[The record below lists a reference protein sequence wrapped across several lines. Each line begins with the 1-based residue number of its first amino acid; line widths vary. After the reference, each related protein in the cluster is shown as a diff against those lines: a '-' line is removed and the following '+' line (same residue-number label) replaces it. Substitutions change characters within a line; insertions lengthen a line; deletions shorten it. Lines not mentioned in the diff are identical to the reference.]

1 MVTVGLYIYINDEAK
16 RVELFDDEKISIN
29 SSIQNV
35 SDISKVY
42 TDFSQSFTVPATNNN
57 NKIFSHL
64 YESSIDNGYDART
77 RKKAYI
83 ELDTIPFR
91 SGNIQLEKASLKNGK
106 PENYTITFFG
116 VLTSLKDKFNGL
128 LLKDLTST
136 AYDFNYTA
144 DLVKQKIVTTAA
156 SSDIMFPL
164 ISSDR
169 YWNYNSATDP
179 TNNIS
184 DTSYPIRYNELFPAM
199 KLKPIL
205 NMIESEFGI
214 NFDGTTSEPST
225 FLNDARFT
233 NAYLWMKNSEDF
245 NPLFFGIPFVSSAV
259 SYNLGR
265 NITTWDVSTNTL
277 NYVNPSIPTGLGDM
291 YITSS
296 YSARTSSSFI
306 GSKVWMEIF
315 YNGKSISL
323 TEEVIVSTVING
335 TTYGTFS
342 FSMLPSSDLLGLFP
356 NSYKIPEGAYT
367 YKFSADSTMSLTNIL
382 FYYTSQFGSSPRNT
396 WEETVITVPN
406 YTYNSKLKISSI
418 FPEIKIE
425 DFFSGLLKM
434 FNLTCYSRDGV
445 NYTIEQLEDYYSN
458 GDVIDI
464 TKYVIFDDVDM
475 KRVETYKK
483 INFEYEKSNSLVNVG
498 FNSANGIEYGSLFYD
513 TGNDGQEYSIK
524 LPFENLSFN
533 NLSDR
538 LQVGYALKSDL
549 KKYIPKPVILYDYNP
564 TALTVLS
571 NTDFWFNTSKT
582 GGTSTQ
588 HTSYKA
594 FGQEYYDGTDTH
606 SLNFNSQ
613 QSTLNNELIL
623 NSLYSEY
630 YQNYISNI
638 FNKKTRLIE
647 VNALLPISLLT
658 SIKLNDRL
666 VIRDKRY
673 IINTMKVDLTT
684 GEVDFELIND
694 FRTL

>member
-57 NKIFSHL
+57 NKIFSHW

-116 VLTSLKDKFNGL
+116 ALTSLKDKFNGL
-128 LLKDLTST
+128 FLKDLTST

-164 ISSDR
+164 ISSAR
-169 YWNYNSATDP
+169 YWNYDSATDT

-225 FLNDARFT
+225 FLSDARFT
-233 NAYLWMKNSEDF
+233 NAYLWLKNSEDF
-245 NPLFFGIPFVSSAV
+245 NPLFFGIPFVSSNV
-259 SYNLGR
+259 SYNPR
-265 NITTWDVSTNTL
+265 KITTWDVSTNTL

-315 YNGKSISL
+315 YNGKSISI
-323 TEEVIVSTVING
+323 TEQVIVSKVISG

-342 FSMLPSSDLLGLFP
+342 FNMLPSSDLLGFFP

-367 YKFSADSTMSLTNIL
+367 YKFSADSTMSLTNIS

-396 WEETVITVPN
+396 WEETFIKVPN
-406 YTYNSKLKISSI
+406 YTYNSMLKI
-418 FPEIKIE
+418 
-425 DFFSGLLKM
+425 
-434 FNLTCYSRDGV
+434 
-445 NYTIEQLEDYYSN
+445 
-458 GDVIDI
+458 
-464 TKYVIFDDVDM
+464 
-475 KRVETYKK
+475 
-483 INFEYEKSNSLVNVG
+483 
-498 FNSANGIEYGSLFYD
+498 
-513 TGNDGQEYSIK
+513 
-524 LPFENLSFN
+524 
-533 NLSDR
+533 
-538 LQVGYALKSDL
+538 
-549 KKYIPKPVILYDYNP
+549 
-564 TALTVLS
+564 
-571 NTDFWFNTSKT
+571 
-582 GGTSTQ
+582 
-588 HTSYKA
+588 
-594 FGQEYYDGTDTH
+594 
-606 SLNFNSQ
+606 
-613 QSTLNNELIL
+613 
-623 NSLYSEY
+623 
-630 YQNYISNI
+630 
-638 FNKKTRLIE
+638 
-647 VNALLPISLLT
+647 
-658 SIKLNDRL
+658 
-666 VIRDKRY
+666 
-673 IINTMKVDLTT
+673 
-684 GEVDFELIND
+684 
-694 FRTL
+694 